1 MIFNCEVIARDDG
14 VGVEWCEA
22 RAGIEWCVMQLG
34 KGGVYLGMYGG
45 VVALAALAVSGSP
58 AWLVLVGMIFGAS
71 YGLMWLG
78 WRVPATPRAIYFSK
92 GGALSSPYGLFDG
105 SVNVGPW
112 RTTLGDIANIEVEQI
127 VFAKPDDDVD
137 YTHGVRMILKSGRV
151 FHVAGNLM
159 PDQAHELAVTLSQA
173 REAMRYDMSTTSPRA
188 RSREAV
194 Y

>member
-1 MIFNCEVIARDDG
+1 MIFTCEVSAKPDV

-22 RAGIEWCVMQLG
+22 RAGTEWCLMRLG
-34 KGGVYLGMYGG
+34 KGGVYVGMYGG
-45 VVALAALAVSGSP
+45 VVALAALAIGGSP
-58 AWLVLVGMIFGAS
+58 AWLVLVGMMFGAS

-78 WRVPATPRAIYFSK
+78 WHVPATPRAIYFSK
-92 GGALSSPYGLFDG
+92 AGALSSPYGLFDG

-127 VFAKPDDDVD
+127 VFPKSDDDVD

-159 PDQAHELAVTLSQA
+159 PDQAHELAVSLSQA
-173 REAMRYDMSTTSPRA
+173 REAMRYDVSTASPHA